1 MANTVIVKEHYIDLE
16 MERKHNPD
24 ISFRMLIEEK
34 TDIVKKSTL
43 FVVALQ
49 YLNTG
54 EDVSHHTYEAVVK
67 INGNTLVDEKFY
79 EQNFLNT
86 GNYRTLQQK
95 SVTIA
100 HDANGNA
107 SASAYVE
114 IKTDELLLL
123 PVYQTKGS
131 ASFSGA
137 LTKIDM
143 SVPFVTEI
151 SVSANRYGFDAGAN
165 FTVGHSSYNL
175 TSVQFVL
182 KGLTEKQAIVRTGFL
197 TEADTSSYKQ
207 ESDGTYS
214 IILTKKK
221 NLSTTNKIFFDLDPG
236 SGSSSGV
243 PLNSGTNYSYT
254 LTLTAAND
262 TEFVFNGSFFVPQ
275 KVEGISC
282 ESLVSLKKGQSEQ
295 LDYQIIP
302 QNSEEQSVIFS
313 SDNNSV
319 ATVDVYGNIT
329 AESDGVC
336 IIKVVTV
343 DGGFSASCTVN
354 VFDRDIFPQLNNVD
368 VLSETVVNKLR
379 SAIFFLLDKLKTNGV
394 DVPALPLLIFE
405 GKNHPVKEILSLLET
420 IENCC
425 QILKTASDS
434 RYPCSSLPEPQT
446 FSKYNTDK
454 QWFFFVN
461 EWINFLNELN
471 EKVTKEA

>member
-43 FVVALQ
+43 FTVALQ

-54 EDVSHHTYEAVVK
+54 ESVSHHTYEAVVK

-86 GNYRTLQQK
+86 ANYKTLQQE

-151 SVSANRYGFDAGAN
+151 SVSANRYGFEAGAN

-175 TSVQFVL
+175 TSVAFTL
-182 KGLTEKQAIVRTGFL
+182 KGLTREQANGRSGKT
-197 TEADTSSYKQ
+197 TQADKSDYVQ
-207 ESDGTYS
+207 AADGTYS
-214 IILTKKK
+214 LTLTKTK
-221 NLSTTNKIFFDLDPG
+221 NLTSLNEIFFDLDSTSASADYALD
-236 SGSSSGV
+236 SGK
-243 PLNSGTNYSYT
+243 TYSYT
-254 LTLTAAND
+254 LVLIAESSASFT
-262 TEFVFNGSFFVPQ
+262 FNGSFYVPQ
-275 KVEGISC
+275 KVTSVSC
-282 ESLVSLKKGQSEQ
+282 ESLIDLKKGDTQQ
-295 LDYQIIP
+295 LEYQVVP
-302 QNSEEQSVIFS
+302 YNSEEQSVTFLS
-313 SDNNSV
+313 SNNSV
-319 ATVDVYGNIT
+319 ATVDERGRVT
-329 AESDGVC
+329 AENDGVC
-336 IIKVVTV
+336 FVTVKTV
-343 DGGFSASCTVN
+343 DGEFTATCTVN
-354 VFDRDIFPQLNNVD
+354 VFDKDMFPNLTNVEF
-368 VLSETVVNKLR
+368 LSENVVNKIR
-379 SAIFFLLDKLKTNGV
+379 SAILFLFNRLTEKGLSVPTLPAILYDGKT
-394 DVPALPLLIFE
+394 
-405 GKNHPVKEILSLLET
+405 HPVKQIRSILET
-420 IENCC
+420 IEECC
-425 QILKTASDS
+425 QILKTASNS
-434 RYPCSSLPEPQT
+434 QYPCSSLPENQS

-454 QWFFFVN
+454 QWFLLVN

-471 EKVTKEA
+471 KKTN